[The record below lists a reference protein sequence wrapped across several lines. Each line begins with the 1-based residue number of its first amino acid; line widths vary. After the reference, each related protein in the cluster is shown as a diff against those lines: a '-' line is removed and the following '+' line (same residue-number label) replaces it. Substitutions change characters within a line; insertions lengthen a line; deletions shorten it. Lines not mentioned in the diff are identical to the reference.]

1 MGRHLNNNQFDQY
14 YTSKK
19 LAARC
24 INCITSNVEE
34 EYRQF
39 YLEPS
44 AGNGSFLQG
53 IVTNKYLA
61 IDIDPKAENVIKTN
75 FLLFRPP
82 EEWNKKV
89 TTVLGNPPFGH
100 AGNLAIKFFN
110 HATSFANTICFI
122 LPRSFKKISIQNKL
136 SLSYNLTF
144 EEDIGNNGFVLIS
157 GCEYKTCSCV
167 FQIWKS
173 RENLPIRQKIIYND
187 NPYLV
192 FCNKIEAIAAIRRT
206 GGRAGQLVP
215 VENSAESSTLF
226 VKPQKDVS
234 TEKMIEVIKLANLI
248 ETSDY
253 TASVKAVSASEI
265 HQKLSNLASLSEKM
279 TS

>member
-1 MGRHLNNNQFDQY
+1 MGRHSNNNRFDQY
-14 YTSKK
+14 YTNKK
-19 LAARC
+19 LAERC
-24 INCITSNVEE
+24 INYIISNVGEE
-34 EYRQF
+34 HRQF

-61 IDIDPKAENVIKTN
+61 IDIDPKTENIIKIN
-75 FLLFRPP
+75 FLSFQPP

-110 HATSFANTICFI
+110 HAALFADTICFI
-122 LPRSFKKISIQNKL
+122 LPRSFKKISIQNRL
-136 SLSYNLTF
+136 NLDYDLTF
-144 EEDIGNNGFVLIS
+144 ENDIGNKGFVLIDDS
-157 GCEYKTCSCV
+157 PYKTCFCV

-173 RENLPIRQKIIYND
+173 RNTLPRREKIIYNE

-192 FCNKIEAIAAIRRT
+192 FCSKIEAIAAIKRT

-215 VENSAESSTLF
+215 IENSAESSTLF
-226 VKPQKDVS
+226 CRPQKNIS
-234 TEKMIEVIKLANLI
+234 IEKMIEAIKRANLT

-265 HQKLSNLASLSEKM
+265 HQKLSI
-279 TS
+279 